1 MQIPRTKTVV
11 GASVTTT
18 ARTLWRQLQ
27 ERSDDKHSDSKEVT
41 KLSAHFCLFKKKTKL
56 SALSTVIY
64 FYL

>member
-41 KLSAHFCLFKKKTKL
+41 KLSAHFCLFKKKN
-56 SALSTVIY
+56 
-64 FYL
+64 